1 MSETCC
7 WLFVDSVPLLIDK
20 ERVQRQLKVETWLD
34 LTQVLKEI
42 KENDEKNQSHYKATS
57 YIV

>member
-1 MSETCC
+1 VSETCC

-34 LTQVLKEI
+34 LTQLLKEI
-42 KENDEKNQSHYKATS
+42 KGNDEKNQSHHKAIS
-57 YIV
+57 YVV

>member
-42 KENDEKNQSHYKATS
+42 KEDDEKNQSHYKATS

>member
-1 MSETCC
+1 
-7 WLFVDSVPLLIDK
+7 LLIDK

>member
-42 KENDEKNQSHYKATS
+42 REDDEKNQSHYKATS